1 MLTDRA
7 ITKLKATDGRLDVPD
22 GKVPGLSLRV
32 TPSGSKSWA
41 LRYRLGGGRAGRLRR
56 ITLGQYP
63 VVGLATARRK
73 ATTVL
78 RKVDAGDDPAE
89 EKIESRRADTIEAL
103 AREYIERHAKPH
115 KRSWREDS
123 RMLDRD
129 ILPAWRHVKVQDLTR
144 RNVRDLIDGIV
155 DRGSPIAAVR
165 TLALITTMLNFA
177 VGRDW
182 VDGNVAALLPKPAV
196 AVSRDRVLTDDEI
209 RLVWGMCA
217 TQRPAMCGLTRLRLV
232 TAQRGG
238 EVAKLKWSDIEGDWM
253 TLPGA
258 ITKNKKS
265 HRVPITKLART
276 ILDTIPEVVGND
288 YIFAGRGATRP
299 LTDERR
305 GAARIR
311 RRALAELQTTDPTIK
326 VFDFRGHDLRRTA
339 ATRMAKAGVPRA
351 DIARVLNHT
360 EGGPSATQVY
370 DRYSYDKEKVVA
382 LETWERVLTGIL
394 NQSTRSSVVALA
406 SR

>member
-7 ITKLKATDGRLDVPD
+7 IAKLQATDGRLDIPD
-22 GKVPGLSLRV
+22 GKVPGLVLRV
-32 TPSGSKSWA
+32 TPTGVKTWA

-217 TQRPAMCGLTRLRLV
+217 TQQPAMCGLTRLRLV

-238 EVAKLKWSDIEGDWM
+238 ELAKLKWSDIEGDWM
-253 TLPGA
+253 ILPGA
-258 ITKNKKS
+258 ITKNKRA
-265 HRVPITKLART
+265 HRVPVTKMARM
-276 ILDTIPEVVGND
+276 IIDELPEVVGNEF
-288 YIFAGRGATRP
+288 IFAGRGANRP
-299 LTDERR
+299 VGGELLICP
-305 GAARIR
+305 AIR
-311 RRALAELQTTDPTIK
+311 
-326 VFDFRGHDLRRTA
+326 
-339 ATRMAKAGVPRA
+339 
-351 DIARVLNHT
+351 
-360 EGGPSATQVY
+360 
-370 DRYSYDKEKVVA
+370 
-382 LETWERVLTGIL
+382 
-394 NQSTRSSVVALA
+394 
-406 SR
+406 